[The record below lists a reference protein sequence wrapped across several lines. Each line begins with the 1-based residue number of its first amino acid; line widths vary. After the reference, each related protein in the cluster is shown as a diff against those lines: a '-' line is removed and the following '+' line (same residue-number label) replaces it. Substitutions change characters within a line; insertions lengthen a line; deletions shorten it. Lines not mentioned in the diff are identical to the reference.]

1 MRIHLKINEAM
12 RAYNRNNPSEKM
24 NQAKL
29 ADLLFA
35 GEQVAEQSRL
45 VYLSQWQNGKRME
58 RCRLEY
64 AIRISNILNVS
75 LSELL
80 EINT

>member
-1 MRIHLKINEAM
+1 MRIHLKINEAI
-12 RAYNRNNPSEKM
+12 RAFNRNNPTEKM
-24 NQAKL
+24 TQAKL
-29 ADLLFA
+29 AELIFS

-45 VYLSQWQNGKRME
+45 VYLSEWQNGKRME

-64 AIRISNILNVS
+64 AIRICNILNVS

-80 EINT
+80 VINK